1 MDNLT
6 PGERPAL
13 LKEKKGG
20 FKEAQAEMI
29 SPHILC
35 MTMTAI

>member
-20 FKEAQAEMI
+20 FKEVQAEMI
-29 SPHILC
+29 IHIYC
-35 MTMTAI
+35 V